1 MAIPNNIP
9 LKASA
14 KVKKAR
20 ERSLGVHGA
29 RLFNLLPPNL
39 RNENS
44 GDFLLFKNHLDT
56 FLSGIPDE
64 PTTHGLARAVVSNS
78 LLDQVPIIATQDY
91 FKF

>member
-9 LKASA
+9 LKAPA

-29 RLFNLLPPNL
+29 RLFNLLPQNL

-44 GDFLLFKNHLDT
+44 GDFLLFKNHLDI

-64 PTTHGLARAVVSNS
+64 PTTHGLVRAAVSNS
-78 LLDQVPIIATQDY
+78 LLDQVPLIVTQDY
-91 FKF
+91 